1 MIPGKSTFNN
11 YDFFQLETELES
23 TRARTHTHTHTNH
36 THFFINHF

>member
-23 TRARTHTHTHTNH
+23 TRARTHTHTLKH